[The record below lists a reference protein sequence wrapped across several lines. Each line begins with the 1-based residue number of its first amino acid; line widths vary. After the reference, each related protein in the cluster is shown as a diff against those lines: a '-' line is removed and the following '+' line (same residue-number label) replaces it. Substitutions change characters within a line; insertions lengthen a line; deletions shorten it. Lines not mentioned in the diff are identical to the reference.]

1 MTTHEQIKY
10 ESIVCIYTSHEHVN
24 TAIKLKNTLP
34 QRPELKYFI
43 FTATGYV
50 KDNIDD
56 DSIVVLDANEGY
68 ELLSLKTYQM
78 LKYVHQLNVDFKNL
92 YKIDATVYTQE
103 TCIGEEEQLETI
115 TKQFFSRPTAKQY
128 DGARPCSCGRIG
140 MNAWLRSK
148 KISNFTGTQKKWY
161 DTLSKSEKI
170 FYYSGKFYTISRE
183 FLDFIINDSRIEKL
197 SQLLS
202 EEWGGV
208 EDMMIGFL
216 WEDYNQ
222 RDK

>member
-1 MTTHEQIKY
+1 MLTRLSNSK
-10 ESIVCIYTSHEHVN
+10 
-24 TAIKLKNTLP
+24 TLYP
-34 QRPELKYFI
+34 NRPELKYFI

-78 LKYVHQLNVDFKNL
+78 LKYVHQLNVDFKNI

-103 TCIGEEEQLETI
+103 TCIGEEEELETI
-115 TKQFFSRPTAKQY
+115 TKQFFSRHQLLNIMTVLDHVHRGK
-128 DGARPCSCGRIG
+128 IG
-140 MNAWLRSK
+140 MEDWVSWK
-148 KISNFTGTQKKWY
+148 KVPNFTGTLEKWY
-161 DTLSKSEKI
+161 DTLSNSEKI

-202 EEWGGV
+202 EEWG
-208 EDMMIGFL
+208 
-216 WEDYNQ
+216 WC
-222 RDK
+222 